1 MKNQINKL
9 ITSAIRVGVAIAAL
23 AALSATLSATAGN
36 APQPGNSNAHGKSL
50 ATWEEL
56 YWRWYYGGVTI
67 PTDANGNAVVGSVV
81 LMAQPAAA
89 GDGTPAS
96 LDVTLKT
103 GQSFVLPLWVLL
115 GTSYDNGTPS
125 DPFEPVG
132 IFQTLEI
139 TFTIDGQTVVDGS
152 NALDYYSQFSFNPP
166 VPLDFSPINGIVWFE
181 GIGLVHHPL
190 TPGKH
195 TLKLHAKN
203 TQLAFG
209 SIFEYNNTWNV
220 TVKPGR

>member
-1 MKNQINKL
+1 MKIQIIKL
-9 ITSAIRVGVAIAAL
+9 IKPALGVCVAAAVFVTL
-23 AALSATLSATAGN
+23 GTTLSATAGN
-36 APQPGNSNAHGKSL
+36 APQPGNCNAHGSSL

-67 PTDANGNAVVGSVV
+67 PTDANGNAIVDSVV

-96 LDVTLKT
+96 VDVTLKT

-115 GTSYDNGTPS
+115 GTSYDNGTPP
-125 DPFEPVG
+125 DPFEPVS

-139 TFTIDGQTVVDGS
+139 TFTIDGETVVDSS
-152 NALDYYSQFSFNPP
+152 NAMDYYSQFSFAPP
-166 VPLDFSPINGIVWFE
+166 VPLSFSPINGIVWFE
-181 GIGLVHHPL
+181 GVGIVHHPL

-195 TLKLHAKN
+195 TFKLHAKN